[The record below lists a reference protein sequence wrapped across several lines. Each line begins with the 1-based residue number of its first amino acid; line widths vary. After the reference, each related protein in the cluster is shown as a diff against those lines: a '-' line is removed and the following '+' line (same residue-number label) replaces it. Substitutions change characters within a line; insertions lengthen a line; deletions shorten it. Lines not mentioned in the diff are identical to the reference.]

1 MDNKNRGGNKVVH
14 NKLSDLNNYLF
25 EMIERVND
33 DNQSK
38 EELEKE
44 IARAQAISGIAD
56 KIIKNAS
63 IQLDACKLAY
73 EAGVDITVPK
83 LLLGD

>member
-1 MDNKNRGGNKVVH
+1 MH